1 MKQKFDIITSTC
13 VPLPLENVDTDQI
26 IPARFLKATT
36 KEEKFFGDNLF
47 RDWRYHKDGTIVE
60 DFVLNNPK
68 YKGCI
73 LVAGKNF
80 GSGSSREHAAWAIAG
95 YGFRVVISSFFADI
109 HKNNELNNFVLPVQV
124 SEAFL
129 SELFSTIQDNHDAQ
143 VEVDLPNQTV
153 TNLTTGHAEH
163 FEINGYKK
171 HCLMNGLDDIDF
183 LVANKDKIE
192 QWEKRTPS
200 ISPCLGG
207 VSEAS
212 PKQGRLVG
220 SPFVEIMDATL
231 RDGEQ
236 TNGVSFLPHEK
247 LVMARKLLSDVNV
260 DRIEIASARVSEGE
274 REAVTKICAY
284 AQKNGLL
291 DRVEVLGF
299 VDGGKSIDWIAECG
313 GKVVNLLAKG
323 SLKHCTHQ
331 LHKTPE
337 EHISDILHEVE
348 YAASKGISV
357 NLYLEDWSNGM
368 KDSPEYVYQLMDE
381 LTANSQKQ
389 IARFMLPD
397 TLGVMNP
404 LQVIEYFRKM
414 IKRYPETHFDF
425 HAHNDYDLA
434 VSNSLAAVYS
444 GARGLHV
451 TVNGLGERCG
461 NAPMAS
467 VQAILKDQ
475 FHAKTNIVENQLNDL
490 SRMVESFSGI
500 TVAPNQPIVGENVFT
515 QVAGVHADGDT
526 KDKLYYNELMPERF
540 GRKREYALGKNSG
553 KANIAKNLEELG
565 LELTPEQTRRVT
577 ERITELGDKKEIVTQ
592 EDLPF
597 IVSDVLKHD
606 SSDDKVKL
614 ISYVVSTAYG
624 LRPGANVKVEING
637 HQYEAAGTG
646 DGQYDAFVK
655 ALRYIYKKYLDRTF
669 PILANYQVTIPPGG
683 RTDALVQTVITWND
697 NGKMIRTRGLDA
709 DQTEAAIKATFKMLN
724 IIENEITI

>member
-1 MKQKFDIITSTC
+1 MGT
-13 VPLPLENVDTDQI
+13 
-26 IPARFLKATT
+26 A
-36 KEEKFFGDNLF
+36 EKINTYK
-47 RDWRYHKDGTIVE
+47 RIV
-60 DFVLNNPK
+60 
-68 YKGCI
+68 
-73 LVAGKNF
+73 
-80 GSGSSREHAAWAIAG
+80 
-95 YGFRVVISSFFADI
+95 
-109 HKNNELNNFVLPVQV
+109 
-124 SEAFL
+124 
-129 SELFSTIQDNHDAQ
+129 
-143 VEVDLPNQTV
+143 
-153 TNLTTGHAEH
+153 
-163 FEINGYKK
+163 
-171 HCLMNGLDDIDF
+171 
-183 LVANKDKIE
+183 
-192 QWEKRTPS
+192 
-200 ISPCLGG
+200 
-207 VSEAS
+207 
-212 PKQGRLVG
+212 
-220 SPFVEIMDATL
+220 PFVEIMDSTL

-260 DRIEIASARVSEGE
+260 DRIEVASARVSEGE

-291 DRVEVLGF
+291 ERVEVLGF
-299 VDGGKSIDWIAECG
+299 VDGGKSIDWIADCG

-323 SLKHCTHQ
+323 SLKHCTLQ

-337 EHISDILHEVE
+337 EHINDILEE
-348 YAASKGISV
+348 LAYAASKGISV

-368 KDSPEYVYQLMDE
+368 KDSPEYVYQLMDC
-381 LTANSQKQ
+381 LTSSPSHPLTSIK
-389 IARFMLPD
+389 RFMLPD

-414 IKRYPETHFDF
+414 KKRYPDTHFDF

-434 VSNSLAAVYS
+434 VSNSLAAVLS

-475 FHAKTNIVENQLNDL
+475 FHAKTNLVESQLNDL

-526 KDKLYYNELMPERF
+526 KDQLYYNELMPERF
-540 GRKREYALGKNSG
+540 GRKREYALGKQSG
-553 KANIAKNLEELG
+553 RANIAKNLEELG

-592 EDLPF
+592 EDLPY

-606 SSDDKVKL
+606 GSEDKVKL
-614 ISYVVSTAYG
+614 ISYIVTTAYG
-624 LRPGANVKVEING
+624 LKPGANIKVEING
-637 HQYEAAGTG
+637 QQFEGSAVG

-655 ALRYIYKKYLDRTF
+655 ALRHIYKKYLNRTF
-669 PILANYQVTIPPGG
+669 PTLANYQVSIPPGG
-683 RTDALVQTVITWND
+683 RTDALVQTVISWHYKD
-697 NGKMIRTRGLDA
+697 SLLRTRGLDA

-724 IIENEITI
+724 IIESDLTK